1 MAAYNINHFNFKI
14 AESKLMNGEEIRC
27 LRTQENIKMKG
38 KEKIVVNFVEYKKE
52 EFIQYYK
59 DEVFYQRQK

>member
-1 MAAYNINHFNFKI
+1 MEAYNINHFNFKI

-59 DEVFYQRQK
+59 DEIFYQREK